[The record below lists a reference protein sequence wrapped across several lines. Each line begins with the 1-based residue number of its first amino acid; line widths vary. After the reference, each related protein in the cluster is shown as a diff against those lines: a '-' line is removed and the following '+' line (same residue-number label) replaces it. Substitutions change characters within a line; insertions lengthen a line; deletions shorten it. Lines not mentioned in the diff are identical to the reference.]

1 MRKRIYISCPITQ
14 GHSYFGRNW
23 NLFQASLAQAE
34 LIRAGYATYNPALSM
49 AQFEDIHWN
58 DWLEQDESYVSVSD
72 LVLRLPGAS
81 LGAEREC
88 DFARARQIP
97 VVGPAYFFHCCPCLK
112 VLFPDETEATY
123 NREDQ
128 STLLRFNRAE
138 RRAGGLPAR
147 AESDRRLIPAIV
159 EGFARAK

>member
-1 MRKRIYISCPITQ
+1 MRKRVYISCPITQ

-23 NLFQASLAQAE
+23 NLFQATLAQAE

-49 AQFEDIHWN
+49 AQFEEISWE

-88 DFARARQIP
+88 EFARRLEIP
-97 VVGPAYFFHCCPCLK
+97 VVGVAYFFECCPCLK
-112 VLFPDETEATY
+112 ELFPDETEKCYTLED
-123 NREDQ
+123 REN
-128 STLLRFNRAE
+128 LWRFNRAE
-138 RRAGGLPAR
+138 RRAAGLPAR
-147 AESDRRLIPAIV
+147 AETDPRLYSSVV
-159 EGFARAK
+159 EGFDRVS